1 MNGRA
6 LSTQSLFTGDSP
18 GCSLNVSLGRSAMG
32 ATDYLHLAQLT
43 VVRTLIDRNRKV
55 NTAGLNFRTNGEH
68 ELSLLSR

>member
-1 MNGRA
+1 
-6 LSTQSLFTGDSP
+6 
-18 GCSLNVSLGRSAMG
+18 MG